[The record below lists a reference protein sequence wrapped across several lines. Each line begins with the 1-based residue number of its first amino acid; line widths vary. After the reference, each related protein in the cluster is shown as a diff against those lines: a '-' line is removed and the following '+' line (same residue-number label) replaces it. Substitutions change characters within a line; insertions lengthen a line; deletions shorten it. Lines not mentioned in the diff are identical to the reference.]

1 MSKSFTPKVGAKET
15 PTTHRKSTSKVSAK
29 KAHPTHPK
37 PTSQVA
43 AEKAS
48 NAHRKETPK
57 VATETVRGTHRKVA
71 AKFQEFRARKVAAKF
86 QEFHATP
93 AFAEGGLN
101 EFRATAVPAS
111 AKGRVDHQI
120 EELHTQVPASMRAL
134 AEMNVA
140 RTRAL
145 YQRSANAFEA
155 AFESWQDC
163 LDAVG
168 QGAVAFNRKIMD
180 IAERNISTGFDLATR
195 LARAKNPVEAIELQ
209 AAYWRKQFGELRMQA
224 EEVRTLLERVTDSVA
239 EPIKAQ
245 VTQDRM
251 PR

>member
-29 KAHPTHPK
+29 NAHPTHRK

-86 QEFHATP
+86 QEFRAPQKPHAMP

-101 EFRATAVPAS
+101 EFRATAVLQCLRLPKAGLIIKS
-111 AKGRVDHQI
+111 
-120 EELHTQVPASMRAL
+120 
-134 AEMNVA
+134 
-140 RTRAL
+140 
-145 YQRSANAFEA
+145 RSCTLKC
-155 AFESWQDC
+155 QPPC
-163 LDAVG
+163 
-168 QGAVAFNRKIMD
+168 
-180 IAERNISTGFDLATR
+180 
-195 LARAKNPVEAIELQ
+195 
-209 AAYWRKQFGELRMQA
+209 
-224 EEVRTLLERVTDSVA
+224 VRS
-239 EPIKAQ
+239 PK
-245 VTQDRM
+245 
-251 PR
+251 

>member
-29 KAHPTHPK
+29 KAHPTHRK

-43 AEKAS
+43 AEKVS

-71 AKFQEFRARKVAAKF
+71 ARFQK
-86 QEFHATP
+86 FHAIP

-101 EFRATAVPAS
+101 EFRATAVPYPMPTS
-111 AKGRVDHQI
+111 AQGRVNHQI

-140 RTRAL
+140 QTRAL

-163 LDAVG
+163 LDAAG

-224 EEVRTLLERVTDSVA
+224 EEVRTLLERVTDSAA

-245 VTQDRM
+245 VTLDRM